1 MKAIL
6 EFDLHEERL
15 EFEQAAN
22 GHKWVHVCWKMDQY
36 LRSKT
41 KYAPDSMPKEV
52 YDELEKAR
60 DELRGFMSQ
69 QGVDFN
75 E

>member
-15 EFEQAAN
+15 EFEQAVN

-36 LRSKT
+36 LRSNT
-41 KYAPDSMPKEV
+41 KHAPDSQPHEV
-52 YDELEKAR
+52 YEALQKAR
-60 DELRGFMSQ
+60 EELRGFMSQ